1 MSEIP
6 NLLLISPGKLPFV
19 HVPQYGLGPRAQC
32 RSLLSAGESHSS
44 HLGVILADRAGEPAL
59 SLGGRPAGLP
69 QAGSAD
75 PGRACGKTQT
85 QVSPGVL

>member
-1 MSEIP
+1 M
-6 NLLLISPGKLPFV
+6 
-19 HVPQYGLGPRAQC
+19 
-32 RSLLSAGESHSS
+32 SAGKNYSS
-44 HLGVILADRAGEPAL
+44 HLGVILTDRAGEPAL

-85 QVSPGVL
+85 QVSLRVL